1 MTTVN
6 QQKEMFY
13 NASRQAVIKQM
24 GGYLEER
31 RKQRYQMVKQWHE
44 NGRLE
49 ADWEKVVEFDNT
61 TDKQEAIYDD
71 LIVNA
76 K

>member
-24 GGYLEER
+24 GDYLEER
-31 RKQRYQMVKQWHE
+31 RKQRYQMVKQWQE
-44 NGRLE
+44 NGKTE
-49 ADWEKVVEFDNT
+49 ADRQKIVEFDNA

-71 LIVNA
+71 LILNA